1 RAGPRCGDRGG
12 GRRRARSALD
22 EPGGQAAGFHH
33 HVAVPLREQ
42 QGPARRTR
50 VGPRH
55 RVAPRATGRRRLAGK
70 ARGMGDGRVPES
82 ARAQVADAVPDPHG
96 AVLSQQPAL
105 ARRGT
110 RRAVR
115 HPTRRACEGAGGD
128 HDLALRHRSRTLLV
142 GTRNR
147 CRGRPVRH
155 PGDAAAHPR
164 SREVPLGAGG
174 GRGRRVRPRRE
185 RCRRRGSM
193 ARTGLPFR
201 SRTIAGRNRRTHPTC
216 GGRIMTATDTD
227 ATQRIRERIREAMP
241 AARDDLARLV
251 AFRSVADPRQFP
263 VEECVGA
270 ANWVRDA
277 FTEAGIESVETIE
290 TADASLAV
298 LGHTPAPDGAPTVLL
313 YSHYDVQPPGDES
326 LWRSEPFTLT
336 ERDGRWYGRGAADCK
351 GNVVMHL
358 LALRAL
364 CADGPLPVGVR
375 IVIEGSEEMGGA
387 GLDHLV
393 AERPELFDADL
404 IVIGDSGNAEV
415 GRPTLTTTLRGIA
428 NVDVHIETLKG
439 EIHSGMY
446 GGAAPDALAA
456 LIHLLGTLRDERGNT
471 VVDGLDCTA
480 TWDGVPY

>member
-1 RAGPRCGDRGG
+1 
-12 GRRRARSALD
+12 
-22 EPGGQAAGFHH
+22 
-33 HVAVPLREQ
+33 
-42 QGPARRTR
+42 
-50 VGPRH
+50 
-55 RVAPRATGRRRLAGK
+55 
-70 ARGMGDGRVPES
+70 
-82 ARAQVADAVPDPHG
+82 
-96 AVLSQQPAL
+96 
-105 ARRGT
+105 
-110 RRAVR
+110 
-115 HPTRRACEGAGGD
+115 
-128 HDLALRHRSRTLLV
+128 
-142 GTRNR
+142 
-147 CRGRPVRH
+147 
-155 PGDAAAHPR
+155 
-164 SREVPLGAGG
+164 
-174 GRGRRVRPRRE
+174 
-185 RCRRRGSM
+185 
-193 ARTGLPFR
+193 
-201 SRTIAGRNRRTHPTC
+201 
-216 GGRIMTATDTD
+216 MTATDTD

-290 TADASLAV
+290 TADGSLAV

-375 IVIEGSEEMGGA
+375 IVVEGSEEMGGA

-393 AERPELFDADL
+393 AERPEMFDADL

-456 LIHLLGTLRDERGNT
+456 LIHLLGTLRDEHGNT

-480 TWDGVPY
+480 TWDGVPYPEDRFRADAGVLDGVSLPTSGTVADAVWARPALTVLGIDAPPMVGSAAAVVPRASARLNLRVPPGIDARTAQDALVAHLEAHVPWGAHLRIDRDVLGEPFRAATDGPGYAALRAALETAYGREVGTAGQGGSIPLCTALHRAVPRAEIALIGVEEPRCVIHAPNESVDPTEIENLAVAEALLLTSLAPR

>member
-1 RAGPRCGDRGG
+1 
-12 GRRRARSALD
+12 
-22 EPGGQAAGFHH
+22 
-33 HVAVPLREQ
+33 
-42 QGPARRTR
+42 
-50 VGPRH
+50 
-55 RVAPRATGRRRLAGK
+55 
-70 ARGMGDGRVPES
+70 
-82 ARAQVADAVPDPHG
+82 
-96 AVLSQQPAL
+96 
-105 ARRGT
+105 
-110 RRAVR
+110 
-115 HPTRRACEGAGGD
+115 
-128 HDLALRHRSRTLLV
+128 
-142 GTRNR
+142 
-147 CRGRPVRH
+147 
-155 PGDAAAHPR
+155 
-164 SREVPLGAGG
+164 
-174 GRGRRVRPRRE
+174 
-185 RCRRRGSM
+185 
-193 ARTGLPFR
+193 
-201 SRTIAGRNRRTHPTC
+201 
-216 GGRIMTATDTD
+216 MTATDTD

-290 TADASLAV
+290 TADGSLAV

-375 IVIEGSEEMGGA
+375 IVVEGSEEMGGA

-393 AERPELFDADL
+393 AERPEMFDADL

-456 LIHLLGTLRDERGNT
+456 LIHLLGTLRDEHGNT

-480 TWDGVPY
+480 TWDGVPYPEDRFRADAGVLDGVSLPTSGTVADAVWARPALTVLGIDAPPMVGSAAAVVPRASARLNLRVPPGIDARTAQDALVAHLEAHVPWGVHLRIDRDVLGEPFRAATDGPGYAALRAALEAAYGREVGTAGQGGSIPLCTALHRAVPRAEIALIGVEEPRCVIHAPNESVDPTEIENLAVAEALLLTSLAPR

>member
-1 RAGPRCGDRGG
+1 
-12 GRRRARSALD
+12 
-22 EPGGQAAGFHH
+22 
-33 HVAVPLREQ
+33 
-42 QGPARRTR
+42 
-50 VGPRH
+50 
-55 RVAPRATGRRRLAGK
+55 
-70 ARGMGDGRVPES
+70 
-82 ARAQVADAVPDPHG
+82 
-96 AVLSQQPAL
+96 
-105 ARRGT
+105 
-110 RRAVR
+110 
-115 HPTRRACEGAGGD
+115 
-128 HDLALRHRSRTLLV
+128 
-142 GTRNR
+142 
-147 CRGRPVRH
+147 
-155 PGDAAAHPR
+155 
-164 SREVPLGAGG
+164 
-174 GRGRRVRPRRE
+174 
-185 RCRRRGSM
+185 
-193 ARTGLPFR
+193 
-201 SRTIAGRNRRTHPTC
+201 
-216 GGRIMTATDTD
+216 MTATDTD

-277 FTEAGIESVETIE
+277 FTEAGIENVETIE
-290 TADASLAV
+290 TVDGSLAV
-298 LGHTPAPDGAPTVLL
+298 LGHTPAPEGAPTVLL

-326 LWRSEPFTLT
+326 LWHSEPFTLT

-480 TWDGVPY
+480 TWDGVPYPEDRFRADAGVLDGVSLPTSGTVADAVWARPALTVLGIDAPPVVGSAAAVVPRASARLNLRVPPGIDARTAQDALVAHLEAHVPWGAHLRIDRDVLGEPFRAATDGPGYAALRAALEAAYGREVGTAGQGGSIPLCTALQRAVPRAEIALIGVEEPRCVIHAPNESVDPTEIENLAVAEALLLTSLAPP

>member
-1 RAGPRCGDRGG
+1 
-12 GRRRARSALD
+12 
-22 EPGGQAAGFHH
+22 
-33 HVAVPLREQ
+33 
-42 QGPARRTR
+42 
-50 VGPRH
+50 
-55 RVAPRATGRRRLAGK
+55 
-70 ARGMGDGRVPES
+70 
-82 ARAQVADAVPDPHG
+82 
-96 AVLSQQPAL
+96 
-105 ARRGT
+105 
-110 RRAVR
+110 
-115 HPTRRACEGAGGD
+115 
-128 HDLALRHRSRTLLV
+128 
-142 GTRNR
+142 
-147 CRGRPVRH
+147 
-155 PGDAAAHPR
+155 
-164 SREVPLGAGG
+164 
-174 GRGRRVRPRRE
+174 
-185 RCRRRGSM
+185 
-193 ARTGLPFR
+193 
-201 SRTIAGRNRRTHPTC
+201 
-216 GGRIMTATDTD
+216 MTATDTD

-251 AFRSVADPRQFP
+251 AFRSVADPRQFS

-290 TADASLAV
+290 TADGSLAV

-375 IVIEGSEEMGGA
+375 IVVEGSEEMGGA

-393 AERPELFDADL
+393 AERPEMFDADL

-456 LIHLLGTLRDERGNT
+456 LIHLLGTLRDEHGNT

-480 TWDGVPY
+480 TWDGVPYPEDRFRADAGVLDGVSLPTSGTVADAVWARPALTVLGIDAPPMVGSAAAVVPRASARLNLRVPPGIDARTAQDALVAHLEAHVPWGAHLRIDRDVLGEPFRAATDGPGYAALRAALEAAYGREVGTAGQGGSIPLCTALHRAVPRAEIALIGVEEPRCVIHAPNESVDPTEIENLAVAEALLLTSLAPR

>member
-1 RAGPRCGDRGG
+1 
-12 GRRRARSALD
+12 
-22 EPGGQAAGFHH
+22 
-33 HVAVPLREQ
+33 
-42 QGPARRTR
+42 
-50 VGPRH
+50 
-55 RVAPRATGRRRLAGK
+55 
-70 ARGMGDGRVPES
+70 
-82 ARAQVADAVPDPHG
+82 
-96 AVLSQQPAL
+96 
-105 ARRGT
+105 
-110 RRAVR
+110 
-115 HPTRRACEGAGGD
+115 
-128 HDLALRHRSRTLLV
+128 
-142 GTRNR
+142 
-147 CRGRPVRH
+147 
-155 PGDAAAHPR
+155 
-164 SREVPLGAGG
+164 
-174 GRGRRVRPRRE
+174 
-185 RCRRRGSM
+185 
-193 ARTGLPFR
+193 
-201 SRTIAGRNRRTHPTC
+201 
-216 GGRIMTATDTD
+216 MTATDTD

-290 TADASLAV
+290 TADGSLAV

-375 IVIEGSEEMGGA
+375 IVVEGSEEMGGA

-393 AERPELFDADL
+393 AERPEMFDADL

-456 LIHLLGTLRDERGNT
+456 LIHLLGTLRDEHGNT

-480 TWDGVPY
+480 TWDGVPYPEDRFRADAGVLDGVSLPTSGTVADAVWARPALTVLGIDAPPMVGSAAAVVPRASARLNLRVPPGIDARTAQDALVAHLEAHVPWGAHLSIDRDVLGEPFRAATDGPGYAALRAALEAAYGREVGTAGQGGSIPLCTALHRAVPRAEIALIGVEEPRCVIHAPNESVDPTEIENLAVAEALLLTSLAPR

>member
-1 RAGPRCGDRGG
+1 
-12 GRRRARSALD
+12 
-22 EPGGQAAGFHH
+22 
-33 HVAVPLREQ
+33 
-42 QGPARRTR
+42 
-50 VGPRH
+50 
-55 RVAPRATGRRRLAGK
+55 
-70 ARGMGDGRVPES
+70 
-82 ARAQVADAVPDPHG
+82 
-96 AVLSQQPAL
+96 
-105 ARRGT
+105 
-110 RRAVR
+110 
-115 HPTRRACEGAGGD
+115 
-128 HDLALRHRSRTLLV
+128 
-142 GTRNR
+142 
-147 CRGRPVRH
+147 
-155 PGDAAAHPR
+155 
-164 SREVPLGAGG
+164 
-174 GRGRRVRPRRE
+174 
-185 RCRRRGSM
+185 
-193 ARTGLPFR
+193 
-201 SRTIAGRNRRTHPTC
+201 
-216 GGRIMTATDTD
+216 MTATDTD

-290 TADASLAV
+290 TADGSLAV

-375 IVIEGSEEMGGA
+375 IVVEGSEEMGGA

-393 AERPELFDADL
+393 AERPEMFDADL

-480 TWDGVPY
+480 TWDGVPYPEDRFRADAGVLDGVSLPTSGTVADAVWARPALTVLGIDAPPMVGSAAAVVPRASARLNLRVPPGIDARTAQDALVAHLEAHVPWGAHLSIDRDVLGEPFRAATDGPGYAALRAALEAAYGREVGTAGQGGSIPLCTALHRAVPRAEIALIGVEEPRCVIHAPNESVDPTEIENLAVAEALLLTSLAPR

>member
-1 RAGPRCGDRGG
+1 
-12 GRRRARSALD
+12 
-22 EPGGQAAGFHH
+22 
-33 HVAVPLREQ
+33 
-42 QGPARRTR
+42 
-50 VGPRH
+50 
-55 RVAPRATGRRRLAGK
+55 
-70 ARGMGDGRVPES
+70 
-82 ARAQVADAVPDPHG
+82 
-96 AVLSQQPAL
+96 
-105 ARRGT
+105 
-110 RRAVR
+110 
-115 HPTRRACEGAGGD
+115 
-128 HDLALRHRSRTLLV
+128 
-142 GTRNR
+142 
-147 CRGRPVRH
+147 
-155 PGDAAAHPR
+155 
-164 SREVPLGAGG
+164 
-174 GRGRRVRPRRE
+174 
-185 RCRRRGSM
+185 
-193 ARTGLPFR
+193 
-201 SRTIAGRNRRTHPTC
+201 
-216 GGRIMTATDTD
+216 MTATDTD

-290 TADASLAV
+290 TADGSLAV

-326 LWRSEPFTLT
+326 LWRSKPFTLT

-375 IVIEGSEEMGGA
+375 IVVEGSEEMGGA

-393 AERPELFDADL
+393 AERPEMFDADL

-456 LIHLLGTLRDERGNT
+456 LIHLLGTLRDEHGNT

-480 TWDGVPY
+480 TWDGVPYPEDRFRADAGVLDGVSLPTSGTVADAVWARPALTVLGIDAPPMVGSAAAVVPRASARLNLRVPPGIDARTAQDALVAHLEAHVPWGAHLRIDRDVLGEPFRAATDGPGYAALRAALEAAYGREVGTAGQGGSIPLCTALHRAVPRAEIALIGVEEPRCVIHAPNESVDPTEIENLAVAEALLLTSLAPR

>member
-1 RAGPRCGDRGG
+1 
-12 GRRRARSALD
+12 
-22 EPGGQAAGFHH
+22 
-33 HVAVPLREQ
+33 
-42 QGPARRTR
+42 
-50 VGPRH
+50 
-55 RVAPRATGRRRLAGK
+55 
-70 ARGMGDGRVPES
+70 
-82 ARAQVADAVPDPHG
+82 
-96 AVLSQQPAL
+96 
-105 ARRGT
+105 
-110 RRAVR
+110 
-115 HPTRRACEGAGGD
+115 
-128 HDLALRHRSRTLLV
+128 
-142 GTRNR
+142 
-147 CRGRPVRH
+147 
-155 PGDAAAHPR
+155 
-164 SREVPLGAGG
+164 
-174 GRGRRVRPRRE
+174 
-185 RCRRRGSM
+185 
-193 ARTGLPFR
+193 
-201 SRTIAGRNRRTHPTC
+201 
-216 GGRIMTATDTD
+216 MTATDTD

-290 TADASLAV
+290 TADGSLAV

-375 IVIEGSEEMGGA
+375 IVVEGSEEMGGA

-393 AERPELFDADL
+393 AERPEMFDADL

-456 LIHLLGTLRDERGNT
+456 LIHLLGTLRDEHGNT

-480 TWDGVPY
+480 TWDGVPYPEDRFRADAGVLGGVSLPTSGTVADAVWARPALTVLGIDAPPMVGSAAAVVPRASARLNLRVPPGIDARTAQDALVAHLEAHVPWGAHLRIDRDVLGEPFRAATDGPGYAALRAALEAAYGREVGTAGQGGSIPLCTALHRAVPRAEIALIGVEEPRCVIHAPNESVDPTEIENLAVAEALLLTSLAPR

>member
-1 RAGPRCGDRGG
+1 
-12 GRRRARSALD
+12 
-22 EPGGQAAGFHH
+22 
-33 HVAVPLREQ
+33 
-42 QGPARRTR
+42 
-50 VGPRH
+50 
-55 RVAPRATGRRRLAGK
+55 
-70 ARGMGDGRVPES
+70 
-82 ARAQVADAVPDPHG
+82 
-96 AVLSQQPAL
+96 
-105 ARRGT
+105 
-110 RRAVR
+110 
-115 HPTRRACEGAGGD
+115 
-128 HDLALRHRSRTLLV
+128 
-142 GTRNR
+142 
-147 CRGRPVRH
+147 
-155 PGDAAAHPR
+155 
-164 SREVPLGAGG
+164 
-174 GRGRRVRPRRE
+174 
-185 RCRRRGSM
+185 
-193 ARTGLPFR
+193 
-201 SRTIAGRNRRTHPTC
+201 
-216 GGRIMTATDTD
+216 MTATDTD

-277 FTEAGIESVETIE
+277 LTEAGIESVETIE
-290 TADASLAV
+290 TADGSLAV

-375 IVIEGSEEMGGA
+375 IVVEGSEEMGGA

-393 AERPELFDADL
+393 AERPEMFDADL

-456 LIHLLGTLRDERGNT
+456 LIHLLGTLRDEHGNT

-480 TWDGVPY
+480 TWDGVPYPEDRFRADAGVLDGVSLPTSGTVADAVWARPALTVLGIDAPPMVGSAAAVVPRASARLNLRVPPGIDARTAQDALVAHLEAHVPWGAHLRIDRDVLGEPFRAATDGPGYAALRAALEAAYGREVGTAGQGGSIPLCTALHRAVPRAEIALIGVEEPRCVIHAPNESVDPTEIENLAVAEALLLTSLAPR

>member
-1 RAGPRCGDRGG
+1 
-12 GRRRARSALD
+12 
-22 EPGGQAAGFHH
+22 
-33 HVAVPLREQ
+33 
-42 QGPARRTR
+42 
-50 VGPRH
+50 
-55 RVAPRATGRRRLAGK
+55 
-70 ARGMGDGRVPES
+70 
-82 ARAQVADAVPDPHG
+82 
-96 AVLSQQPAL
+96 
-105 ARRGT
+105 
-110 RRAVR
+110 
-115 HPTRRACEGAGGD
+115 
-128 HDLALRHRSRTLLV
+128 
-142 GTRNR
+142 
-147 CRGRPVRH
+147 
-155 PGDAAAHPR
+155 
-164 SREVPLGAGG
+164 
-174 GRGRRVRPRRE
+174 
-185 RCRRRGSM
+185 
-193 ARTGLPFR
+193 
-201 SRTIAGRNRRTHPTC
+201 
-216 GGRIMTATDTD
+216 MTATDTD

-290 TADASLAV
+290 TADGSLAV

-364 CADGPLPVGVR
+364 CANGPLPVGVR
-375 IVIEGSEEMGGA
+375 IVVEGSEEMGGA

-393 AERPELFDADL
+393 AERPEMFDADL

-456 LIHLLGTLRDERGNT
+456 LIHLLGTLRDEHGNT

-480 TWDGVPY
+480 TWDGVPYPEDRFRADAGVLDGVSLPTSGTVADAVWARPALTVLGIDAPPMVGSAAAVVPRASARLNLRVPPGIDARTAQDALVAHLEAHVPWGAHLRIDRDVLGEPFRAATDGPGYAALRAALEAAYGREVGTAGQGGSIPLCTALHRAVPRAEIALIGVEEPRCVIHAPNESVDPTEIENLAVAEALLLTSLAPR